1 MSLAGRLI
9 SRKDSAVGKVFAA
22 VLGSKGPIWTP
33 REYRRMA
40 KEGYEEN
47 TWVYACV
54 TGTCDAT
61 KQIPF
66 AGYRVNDSGLQERT
80 RSRLERKVTFM
91 RQNPQPDQHE
101 RIRKMKALGELEEI
115 DAHPLM
121 ALLANPNPLM
131 SAAEFKDAY
140 FGYLLLAG
148 NSYVEWVKPMKS
160 RPPVEL
166 WPHRPDRITV
176 IPDPAAAFRVSAF
189 RYKDGATYVDLP
201 AENVMHSRFFHPTN
215 DWYGLSPIEAAAKAI
230 DRDNAAEAWNTAM
243 LQNGARPS
251 GALVAEGELGE
262 QQKLDLREAIDER
275 ANPRAAGRPLLLEG
289 GLSWQE
295 MGLTPRDMDWLNS
308 QVWSMKRIAAAYHY
322 PLLLLDPEL
331 GGSFSTD
338 YKEARRALYADRAIP
353 LFGHMCNDLNRWLV
367 PAYGESLIL
376 SYDTDNLEALREGED
391 SIWARTNDPRVSLN
405 ERREMVGMDPL
416 PNGDVYLIP
425 TTVTRVPAA
434 DLDTPEPAPMPTE
447 GGSAPDDGDG
457 DEGGNSN
464 V

>member
-9 SRKDSAVGKVFAA
+9 SRKDSAVGKAFAA
-22 VLGSKGPIWTP
+22 VLGAKGPIWTP
-33 REYRRMA
+33 REYARMA
-40 KEGYEEN
+40 KEGYEAN

-61 KQIPF
+61 KQIPWS
-66 AGYRVNDSGLQERT
+66 AYAINDAAIQNE
-80 RSRLERKVTFM
+80 RSRRLVKQRVKFLREH
-91 RQNPQPDQHE
+91 PQPDSHHQ
-101 RIRKMKALGELEEI
+101 IRRMKALGQLEEVPS
-115 DAHPLM
+115 HPILG
-121 ALLANPNPLM
+121 LLSNPNPLM
-131 SAAEFKDAY
+131 SGAEFKDAY
-140 FGYLLLAG
+140 FGYLLLSG
-148 NSYVEWVKPMKS
+148 NSYVEAVQPVSS

-166 WPHRPDRITV
+166 WPQRPDRIKV
-176 IPDPAAAFRVSAF
+176 IPGDGAFRVSAY
-189 RYKDGATYVDLP
+189 RYTVSAKYVDLP
-201 AENVMHSRFFHPTN
+201 AESVMHSKFFHPTN
-215 DWYGLSPIEAAAKAI
+215 DWYGLSPIEAAAMAV
-230 DRDNAAEAWNTAM
+230 DRDNAAESWNTAL

-262 QQKLDLREAIDER
+262 EQRLDLREAIDER

-308 QVWSMKRIAAAYHY
+308 QVWSMKRIAAAFHY

-353 LFGHMCNDLNRWLV
+353 LFQHMCDDLNRWLV
-367 PAYGESLIL
+367 PKFGENIIL

-391 SIWARTNDPRVSLN
+391 SIWTRTNDPRLSMN
-405 ERREMVGMDPL
+405 ERREAVGMDPL

-425 TTVTRVPAA
+425 TNVTRVPVA
-434 DLDTPEPAPMPTE
+434 DLDTPEPAPAPM
-447 GGSAPDDGDG
+447 GGSTPDDAVPDNQPN
-457 DEGGNSN
+457 DN
-464 V
+464 

>member
-9 SRKDSAVGKVFAA
+9 SRKDSAVAKAFGGVFGAR
-22 VLGSKGPIWTP
+22 SPIWTP
-33 REYRRMA
+33 REYARMA

-66 AGYRVNDSGLQERT
+66 AAYKINDSGLQERT
-80 RSRLERKVTFM
+80 RRRLQKKVAFM
-91 RQNPQPDQHE
+91 RQNPQPDVKA
-101 RIRKMKALGELEEI
+101 RIRRMKALGELEEI
-115 DAHPLM
+115 DSHPLM

-140 FGYLLLAG
+140 FGYLLLSG
-148 NSYVEWVKPMKS
+148 NSYVEGVRPIQS

-176 IPDPAAAFRVSAF
+176 IPGDGAFRVSAY
-189 RYKDGATYVDLP
+189 RYKPNSKFVDLP
-201 AENVMHSRFFHPTN
+201 AETVMHSRFFHPTN
-215 DWYGLSPIEAAAKAI
+215 DWYGLSPIEAAARAV
-230 DRDNAAEAWNTAM
+230 DRDNAAESWNTAL

-251 GALVAEGELGE
+251 GALTTDAELGE
-262 QQKLDLREAIDER
+262 EQKLELKEAMDER
-275 ANPRAAGRPLLLEG
+275 SNPKAAGRPLLLEG

-308 QVWSMKRIAAAYHY
+308 QVWSMKRIAAAFHY

-353 LFGHMCNDLNRWLV
+353 LFQHMCDDLNRWLV
-367 PAYGESLIL
+367 PQFGENLIL

-391 SIWARTNDPRVSLN
+391 SIWARTNDPRMSMN
-405 ERREMVGMDPL
+405 ERREAVGLDPL
-416 PNGDVYLIP
+416 PNGEVYLIP

-434 DLDTPEPAPMPTE
+434 DLDEPPPAP
-447 GGSAPDDGDG
+447 APATPGDPG
-457 DEGGNSN
+457 DPDTDPADN
-464 V
+464 